1 MGKGRSLVEY
11 YTNDDPTDA
20 YGFRSTR
27 YAIIGDD
34 GKLIQDNV
42 DPSTI
47 AKTENGQY
55 IPGTTYFMTERLG
68 QDAGALAGTYIDGTS
83 IDGKP
88 SNTFFYKNPT
98 TGEFFIQ
105 DPDLKG
111 NQKGKAVR
119 IPKEIA
125 EQIPEEV

>member
-1 MGKGRSLVEY
+1 VGY
-11 YTNDDPTDA
+11 YTNDDPTDN
-20 YGFRSTR
+20 YGLRTERF
-27 YAIIGDD
+27 AIIGDD

-47 AKTENGQY
+47 AKKENGVY
-55 IPGTTYFMTERLG
+55 IPTTTYFMQKRLG
-68 QDAGALAGTYIDGTS
+68 QDAGALAGTYIDGIS

-105 DPDLKG
+105 DPNLKG
-111 NQKGKAVR
+111 KQKG
-119 IPKEIA
+119 
-125 EQIPEEV
+125 

>member
-1 MGKGRSLVEY
+1 MGKGRNLVEY

-42 DPSTI
+42 DPNTI

-55 IPGTTYFMTERLG
+55 VPGTTYFMTERLG
-68 QDAGALAGTYIDGTS
+68 QDAGALAGTYINGTS
-83 IDGKP
+83 IDEKP

-98 TGEFFIQ
+98 TGTQ
-105 DPDLKG
+105 RYTHDVTLPKC
-111 NQKGKAVR
+111 R
-119 IPKEIA
+119 IMSLPFHSLGISNHRR
-125 EQIPEEV
+125 